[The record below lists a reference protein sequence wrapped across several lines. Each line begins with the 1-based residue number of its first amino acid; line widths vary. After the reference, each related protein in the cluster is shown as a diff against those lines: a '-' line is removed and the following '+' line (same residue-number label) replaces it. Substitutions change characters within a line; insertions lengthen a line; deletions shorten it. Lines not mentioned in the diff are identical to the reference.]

1 MNRIV
6 VLRVFGTAAYIFFIL
21 SVFVPFLQA
30 QWIGISI
37 PEMRPGLIRLW
48 SFKGTFSFLRM
59 MNGNGIVVEEYW
71 FADYW
76 CRVQGKGALGVW
88 IEPLLIFIFEAQVLT
103 FPTVILALW
112 KMKCSH
118 FLLAFLLNVFI
129 LSCMCLVN
137 EALGLYYLRKFD
149 VGFWFTL
156 CAAGLF
162 FITTLLMFLSTK
174 SLPKTLPN
182 RSYVVG

>member
-6 VLRVFGTAAYIFFIL
+6 VLRVFGTAAYISFIS

-103 FPTVILALW
+103 FPTVISALW

-129 LSCMCLVN
+129 LSCMSCERSFRSILSKKVRCWILVHPM
-137 EALGLYYLRKFD
+137 LGRAILHNNSINVPFDEKF
-149 VGFWFTL
+149 T
-156 CAAGLF
+156 
-162 FITTLLMFLSTK
+162 
-174 SLPKTLPN
+174 
-182 RSYVVG
+182 